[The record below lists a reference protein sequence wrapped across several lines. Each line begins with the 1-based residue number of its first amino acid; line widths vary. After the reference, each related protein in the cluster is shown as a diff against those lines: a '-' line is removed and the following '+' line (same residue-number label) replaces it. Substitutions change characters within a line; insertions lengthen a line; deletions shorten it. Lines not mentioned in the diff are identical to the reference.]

1 MFGQLI
7 CKNFKL
13 RVERFHIKGFK
24 DEYNEIGFD
33 LKFIFTIQKNILT
46 PLTLSRGGGK
56 NTCAAYFGN
65 ISSMEA
71 RIFMKF
77 GGYVHKILLDHQPNF
92 HKDPFKDVRA

>member
-56 NTCAAYFGN
+56 NAFAKYFSHMSVILSWIRVVSKANVKSTCRKTFLQ
-65 ISSMEA
+65 
-71 RIFMKF
+71 KF
-77 GGYVHKILLDHQPNF
+77 
-92 HKDPFKDVRA
+92 